1 MLLFAMLLGCSD
13 PSSNPASSSDNT
25 SNTTTDTDVTLT
37 SDTDDATPG
46 DTPSQALQVTLSAP
60 ATATGCAQVTVTAE
74 LLGTVASQAWS
85 IEGWPLVSGE
95 RSDDGRTLTFQAPV
109 VPMDTELTITL
120 VATGDGAREATG
132 SAVVRVEATP
142 TGEGLG
148 DGMALDCAPF
158 DHGVASGDPSTNSVL
173 LWTRVEP
180 SDNGGSAS
188 AEVQWVMA
196 RDRWLSDVVAQ
207 GTAGVRAEHDHTV
220 QIEVGELEPGTTY
233 YYQFQTAGGE
243 RSALGRTR
251 TAPEGA
257 TAQFRLASMSCSSIF
272 SGYFNAYG
280 RIAERDDLDLVVHWG
295 DYLYDFVDENEQ
307 VRVPEP
313 PPVDPSSQAQWQER
327 HRYYLSDPNLRAAR
341 AAHPWVVI
349 WDNHDVDDDGDRS
362 QRVTEVF
369 RSYVPMRLTDPN
381 DNRIGYRALRFGDL
395 VDLIVVDALLHRD
408 SENML
413 GEPQWSW
420 LEEQI
425 TNSTAT
431 WRVLGNQKLVSTL
444 FIPGDLLSVGNWE
457 DRPAQ
462 RTRLFALLGTRGDNL
477 ILSGDL
483 HFTLAADLVD
493 MPLDPM
499 NPYDPTDPASA
510 DRSVG
515 VELLATSI
523 SRGNFD
529 EQLCNGLCDE
539 VNLTL
544 IDTLQQ
550 ELARINAHYALAEL
564 IEHGY
569 GILDIT
575 PERITAELWFSP
587 IRTQT
592 RDERLGATLTVEQG
606 ANRWTRP

>member
-1 MLLFAMLLGCSD
+1 
-13 PSSNPASSSDNT
+13 
-25 SNTTTDTDVTLT
+25 
-37 SDTDDATPG
+37 
-46 DTPSQALQVTLSAP
+46 
-60 ATATGCAQVTVTAE
+60 
-74 LLGTVASQAWS
+74 
-85 IEGWPLVSGE
+85 
-95 RSDDGRTLTFQAPV
+95 
-109 VPMDTELTITL
+109 
-120 VATGDGAREATG
+120 
-132 SAVVRVEATP
+132 
-142 TGEGLG
+142 
-148 DGMALDCAPF
+148 
-158 DHGVASGDPSTNSVL
+158 
-173 LWTRVEP
+173 
-180 SDNGGSAS
+180 
-188 AEVQWVMA
+188 
-196 RDRWLSDVVAQ
+196 
-207 GTAGVRAEHDHTV
+207 
-220 QIEVGELEPGTTY
+220 
-233 YYQFQTAGGE
+233 
-243 RSALGRTR
+243 
-251 TAPEGA
+251 
-257 TAQFRLASMSCSSIF
+257 
-272 SGYFNAYG
+272 
-280 RIAERDDLDLVVHWG
+280 
-295 DYLYDFVDENEQ
+295 
-307 VRVPEP
+307 
-313 PPVDPSSQAQWQER
+313 
-327 HRYYLSDPNLRAAR
+327 
-341 AAHPWVVI
+341 
-349 WDNHDVDDDGDRS
+349 
-362 QRVTEVF
+362 
-369 RSYVPMRLTDPN
+369 
-381 DNRIGYRALRFGDL
+381 
-395 VDLIVVDALLHRD
+395 
-408 SENML
+408 
-413 GEPQWSW
+413 
-420 LEEQI
+420 
-425 TNSTAT
+425 
-431 WRVLGNQKLVSTL
+431 
-444 FIPGDLLSVGNWE
+444 PGDLLSVGNWE